1 MADAAAD
8 SRDVELLV
16 GGLSYAGWK
25 AVRAS
30 VGIDR
35 CAGDFSLEVVEP
47 VGAKDATRAIRPGEA
62 CSLKV
67 AGEVVISGYVDS
79 VELAVDA
86 KDHRVTIAGRDKA
99 GDVMDCSAVHKPGQW
114 RGQKVE
120 AIAEQLLQP
129 FGIEV
134 RADVDTGAALASFAL
149 QEGETV
155 YEALERA
162 ARLRGLLVVSDGV
175 GGMVFTRA
183 GLLRADDQVIYG
195 LNMLQGQASFDV
207 KDRFSSYV
215 VKGQCACSDDWN
227 SEAALQVKGT
237 ARDVQMRRYRPMV
250 VTGEAQDAA
259 GTLAQRAQW
268 EADVRR
274 AKSMQFELVVQGL
287 RQKSGKVWRHN
298 RLVHV
303 MAEPLR
309 LDEDLLI
316 ASVTYLVSDR
326 GTFTEL
332 HALPADAF
340 SMLDTSAKQSAA
352 SKPRGQYWDAAQ
364 VNPRSRR

>member
-8 SRDVELLV
+8 ARDVELLV

-47 VGAKDATRAIRPGEA
+47 VGAEDVTRKIRPGDECA
-62 CSLKV
+62 LVV
-67 AGEVVISGYVDS
+67 AGEVVISGYVDA

-86 KDHRVTIAGRDKA
+86 NDHRVTISGRDKA

-120 AIAEQLLQP
+120 AIAKQLLQP

-134 RADVDTGAALASFAL
+134 KADVDTGAALASFAL

-162 ARLRGLLVVSDGV
+162 ARLRGLLLVSDGV
-175 GGMVFTRA
+175 GGLVFTRA
-183 GLLRADDQVIYG
+183 GLQRADDQVIYG

-259 GTLAQRAQW
+259 GTLMQRAQW

-287 RQKSGKVWRHN
+287 RQANGKVWRHN
-298 RLVHV
+298 RLVRV
-303 MAEPLR
+303 LAEPLR
-309 LDEDLLI
+309 LDGDLLI
-316 ASVTYLVSDR
+316 AAVTYLVSDR

-340 SMLDTSAKQSAA
+340 AMLDTGSKAAGRAKASAEAEYFDT
-352 SKPRGQYWDAAQ
+352 PRD
-364 VNPRSRR
+364 RR